1 MRSYP
6 TPRRMHFQQAC
17 EILELNEDEAQDD
30 VVVKRQYR
38 RLALLNHPDKN
49 PDDPDATET
58 FQQIHEAY
66 ELLLS
71 STSTTSSMFFTD
83 ASSSSYQDLLFEYL
97 TALMRPSSSSSS
109 SHGPRFQDVATQLFY
124 TIAERLTTKCE
135 EKAVGML
142 ERMDKPTF
150 TKVYGL
156 LKKCSDVLRLPEE
169 WRTRL
174 DELHRSKTE
183 HDQTMLLQPRLEDL
197 MEDKVFRVTLEG
209 HTFYIPLWHHEL
221 VYDNPHGD
229 DDTKKG
235 GELTVRCVPTLP
247 SNMTLDEQNHLHV
260 HIQHDKSLIWNV
272 EQLSVPIIQG
282 KTLSIDRS
290 TLQLREH
297 QRITFKGHGV
307 PRIHETDI
315 YDVSKRAD
323 IVVHLRFK

>member
-1 MRSYP
+1 
-6 TPRRMHFQQAC
+6 
-17 EILELNEDEAQDD
+17 
-30 VVVKRQYR
+30 
-38 RLALLNHPDKN
+38 
-49 PDDPDATET
+49 
-58 FQQIHEAY
+58 
-66 ELLLS
+66 
-71 STSTTSSMFFTD
+71 
-83 ASSSSYQDLLFEYL
+83 
-97 TALMRPSSSSSS
+97 MRPPSSPGR
-109 SHGPRFQDVATQLFY
+109 GPRFQDVATQLFY

-142 ERMDKPTF
+142 ERMDKTTF

-229 DDTKKG
+229 DETQK

-297 QRITFKGHGV
+297 QRITFKGQGV